1 VLTGRRG
8 PAAPTLE
15 PPPPAPSERA
25 RPGIP
30 NAAAVAAFVALLA
43 LAVWA
48 RRPGYM
54 LSAPLWLDEGWVAA
68 SVHAPVGRLLEVTSS
83 SPVGFTALLRLIPR
97 GEPEWLRIVPL
108 VLSTLTVVPAW
119 LLGRR
124 LGGLAGG
131 VLLGLAAALA
141 PAVVARHDLKQYT
154 AEALVA
160 VGLLAA
166 VAWAE
171 AAPSRRR
178 LAWLAGLAVLSA
190 LFANAAV
197 FTAGGAFGALAA
209 LALIDRDKRRLTE
222 VATAGLA
229 VAAVTL
235 PLLLLT
241 VLPSNGPTMQRYWRN
256 GRIPVDQG
264 AAVALETF
272 GARTAKELGRAGFG
286 PWPVALALAGAG
298 VAGLWRA
305 GSRAAALMLP
315 LTFLAMVAG
324 GVTGRFPFLVDPAQL
339 PWSSRISVFFTAL
352 LTVVAAAGLLAIV
365 QALVRRRAAA
375 PLAAGVLAVAG
386 LMLGSSA
393 AAAARSPIPPVKYPG
408 RYAENVRAQV
418 EYVLANRRPGD
429 YVFVTGLAS
438 FNFSMLW
445 PDRPNLVY
453 VPGPVRFRVGYA
465 VGSGVGVGQWP
476 VGDPAVERV
485 WVIAAHVKPDFVPE
499 PPSDLPVSSMARPL
513 PDSPL
518 HLIVLD
524 PGRQR

>member
-1 VLTGRRG
+1 MLTGRRG

-30 NAAAVAAFVALLA
+30 DAAAVAAFVALLA

-48 RRPGYM
+48 RRPGCM

-68 SVHAPVGRLLEVTSS
+68 SVHAPLGRLLEVTSS
-83 SPVGFTALLRLIPR
+83 SPVGFTALLRLVPR

-124 LGGLAGG
+124 LGGLGGG

-160 VGLLAA
+160 LGLLAA

-197 FTAGGAFGALAA
+197 FTAGGAFGALAV
-209 LALIDRDKRRLTE
+209 LALIDRNKRRLTE
-222 VATAGLA
+222 VAAAGLA

-352 LTVVAAAGLLAIV
+352 LTVVAAVGLLAIV

-386 LMLGSSA
+386 LCWA
-393 AAAARSPIPPVKYPG
+393 
-408 RYAENVRAQV
+408 
-418 EYVLANRRPGD
+418 RRPRRRARRSRRSNIPAATPRTSGPRSSTCWP
-429 YVFVTGLAS
+429 TG
-438 FNFSMLW
+438 
-445 PDRPNLVY
+445 
-453 VPGPVRFRVGYA
+453 GPA
-465 VGSGVGVGQWP
+465 ITCS
-476 VGDPAVERV
+476 
-485 WVIAAHVKPDFVPE
+485 
-499 PPSDLPVSSMARPL
+499 
-513 PDSPL
+513 
-518 HLIVLD
+518 
-524 PGRQR
+524 